1 MKEAAA
7 RTVDCNPI
15 TDTGNIEQI
24 NLSAV
29 RVTSTL
35 TLTEMVKHVEKK
47 RNLVVMSVL
56 KVIQLWNHE
65 IYYRNI
71 V

>member
-47 RNLVVMSVL
+47 KKSCCNECVESNTTVES
-56 KVIQLWNHE
+56 
-65 IYYRNI
+65 
-71 V
+71 

>member
-47 RNLVVMSVL
+47 RNLVLMSVC
-56 KVIQLWNHE
+56 
-65 IYYRNI
+65 
-71 V
+71 